1 MALIMGSRAEA
12 TPSPVAFASPPP
24 DASSQPTKVAL
35 VGAHGH
41 GASHLRR
48 IADLVDKGVVDLSAV
63 ADPRPPD
70 ASAAAPPDA
79 PWYSSLEELLASE
92 VTTPD
97 IVVLSTPLPTHLA
110 LAERALRAG
119 CDVLLEKP
127 PTANASRPS
136 RMSSATSAITTLT
149 RSGTASSSASRA
161 PLFFL
166 WYSLVTVVPCLLG
179 SSLVDAQHLP
189 HGRRQVGDRHLKFHE
204 SRDNLEPDPDSRR
217 ARVG

>member
-127 PTANASRPS
+127 PTVSLAEHE
-136 RMSSATSAITTLT
+136 
-149 RSGTASSSASRA
+149 
-161 PLFFL
+161 
-166 WYSLVTVVPCLLG
+166 SLV
-179 SSLVDAQHLP
+179 AI
-189 HGRRQVGDRHLKFHE
+189 VG
-204 SRDNLEPDPDSRR
+204 
-217 ARVG
+217 